1 MKCDKETMGRMLIV
15 SMMFDFYQTICQEND
30 FHARGLYACFQ
41 NGKRKSYLHTSKR
54 IWNSFRNQHQQKR
67 RSLTSV
73 TLWLLFQKNLH
84 QVSIKRK
91 RKLKRRCIPLLCA
104 EELSE
109 KQPPKS
115 YGIKLD
121 TVENDKNNE
130 AEDTEKCSDK
140 WEEKQ
145 QDIHLQIDSKMKT
158 TRFHSLKIVKKVIL
172 IESDDD

>member
-1 MKCDKETMGRMLIV
+1 MQLEGPRVRIVGKNCLIFMECDKETMGRMLIV

-30 FHARGLYACFQ
+30 FHVRGLYVCFQ

-73 TLWLLFQKNLH
+73 TLFLFQKNFH

-91 RKLKRRCIPLLCA
+91 QKLKRRCVPLLCA

-115 YGIKLD
+115 YGRKLD

-140 WEEKQ
+140 
-145 QDIHLQIDSKMKT
+145 
-158 TRFHSLKIVKKVIL
+158 
-172 IESDDD
+172 